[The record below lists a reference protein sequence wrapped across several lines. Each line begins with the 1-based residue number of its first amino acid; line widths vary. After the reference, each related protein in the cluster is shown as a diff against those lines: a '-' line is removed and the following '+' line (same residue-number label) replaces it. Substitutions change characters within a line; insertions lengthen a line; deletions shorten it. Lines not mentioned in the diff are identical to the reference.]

1 MSVSITARWARLV
14 VVVAGALALIGGT
27 ISTSYAASD
36 AQIFVV
42 QGLPGR
48 NLDVSVDGKSV
59 AKGLKTADVGGPYA
73 AKAGKRKVT
82 FSDNGKVVLDQTF
95 SVTAK
100 SSWDVVIHLP
110 AASADDPTVTVF
122 RNDVSPVPRDKAS
135 LVVAH
140 MAKVPP
146 ADIRVNNKVL
156 FENIANG
163 ESLKLTVPVATYEVA
178 IVPTGETKPV
188 ILGPAKLTVTGAAVN
203 RVYAIGDPGKKTM
216 NVAVHVIPT
225 GTTGSGKPSD
235 VNTGTGGQAAG
246 DRSALGVKLTR

>member
-1 MSVSITARWARLV
+1 MSVGISARWAKLMIVLV
-14 VVVAGALALIGGT
+14 GALALVGGT
-27 ISTSYAASD
+27 VSTSFAAND
-36 AQIFVV
+36 AKVFIV

-48 NLDVSVDGKSV
+48 DLDVSIDGKSV
-59 AKGLKTADVGGPYA
+59 VKGLKTAAIGGPYT

-82 FSDNGKVVLDQTF
+82 FSENGKVVLERTF

-100 SSWDVVIHLP
+100 SSWDVVLHLP
-110 AASADDPTVTVF
+110 ASPEDPAVTVF
-122 RNDVSPVPRDKAS
+122 RNDVSAVPRDKAN

-140 MAKVPP
+140 VAKVPP
-146 ADIRVNNKVL
+146 ADVRVNGKVL
-156 FENIANG
+156 FQNIANG
-163 ESLKLTVPVATYEVA
+163 ESLKLTVPVATYEVK

-188 ILGPAKLTVTGAAVN
+188 VLGPAKLTVQGGAVN
-203 RVYAIGDPGKKTM
+203 RVYAVGDPGKKTM

-246 DRSALGVKLTR
+246 EGVTLGADLIR

>member
-1 MSVSITARWARLV
+1 MSGIIPARWAKLV
-14 VVVAGALALIGGT
+14 LIVAGAFALVGGAVN
-27 ISTSYAASD
+27 TSHAADD
-36 AQIFVV
+36 AQIFIV

-48 NLDVSVDGKSV
+48 NLDVAVDGKSV
-59 AKGLKTADVGGPYA
+59 AEGLKSAEVGGPY
-73 AKAGKRKVT
+73 KVNAGSRKVT
-82 FSDNGKVVLDQTF
+82 FSENGDVVLERSF

-110 AASADDPTVTVF
+110 AASATDPAITVF
-122 RNDVSPVPRDKAS
+122 RNDVSPVPRDKAN

-146 ADIRVNNKVL
+146 ADIRVNDKVL

-188 ILGPAKLTVTGAAVN
+188 ILGP
-203 RVYAIGDPGKKTM
+203 
-216 NVAVHVIPT
+216 
-225 GTTGSGKPSD
+225 
-235 VNTGTGGQAAG
+235 GQADGAG
-246 DRSALGVKLTR
+246 WRGQPGLRDRRSGQEDDERRRARHPHRHHRVRPSRPMSTPALAARRGKDSLGVTLTR

>member
-1 MSVSITARWARLV
+1 MSGIIPARWAKLV
-14 VVVAGALALIGGT
+14 LIVAGAFALVGGAVN
-27 ISTSYAASD
+27 TSHAAD
-36 AQIFVV
+36 EAQIFIV

-48 NLDVSVDGKSV
+48 NLDVAVDGKSV
-59 AKGLKTADVGGPYA
+59 AEGLKSAEVGGPY
-73 AKAGKRKVT
+73 KVNAGSRKVT
-82 FSDNGKVVLDQTF
+82 FSDNGETVLEQSF
-95 SVTAK
+95 STTAK

-110 AASADDPTVTVF
+110 AASATDPAITVF
-122 RNDVSPVPRDKAS
+122 RNDVSPVPRDKAN

-146 ADIRVNNKVL
+146 ADIRVNDKVL

-163 ESLKLTVPVATYEVA
+163 ESLKLIVPVATYEVA

-188 ILGPAKLTVTGAAVN
+188 ILGPAKLTVEGGAVN

-225 GTTGSGKPSD
+225 GTTGSGRPSD
-235 VNTGTGGQAAG
+235 VNTGFGGH
-246 DRSALGVKLTR
+246 RTSLGVTLTR